1 MKFRFD
7 EVAIEGKFRDRLDEY
22 MLGALTVRPKPV
34 DSELGTRIIVLDKLA
49 KQNNPDVIAM
59 IVRQLT
65 EALSLK
71 IVELQATTSRV
82 LLVYP
87 LQFNYIRGRFNDN
100 GEKLLEGGFHFYTN
114 GTEILVT
121 AKIREVE

>member
-1 MKFRFD
+1 MEFRFD
-7 EVAIEGKFRDRLDEY
+7 ELAIEGKFRDRLDGY
-22 MLGALTVRPKPV
+22 MLGALAVRPKPV
-34 DSELGTRIIVLDKLA
+34 SSELGTRIIVLDKLA

-71 IVELQATTSRV
+71 IVELQATTSRA

-87 LQFNYIRGRFNDN
+87 LQFNYVRGRFNGN
-100 GEKLLEGGFHFYTN
+100 GEKLLEGGSRFRTN
-114 GTEILVT
+114 GTEVFVT
-121 AKIREVE
+121 AKIEEIE